1 MTNLSARD
9 LEPILAVA
17 GKLAAPFNL
26 TTMLAEV
33 VDAAKQV
40 LKADRGTV
48 WLYDREAD
56 ELVLRFSID
65 VPPLRIRADT
75 GLVGS
80 CARSRKAINVQ
91 DCYSDPRF
99 DASTD
104 RLSGYRTR
112 CMLTLPLIDHQG
124 TLVGVMQL
132 LNKAGGIFDESDEWL
147 AGVLAAQCAVALK
160 RVQMTEA
167 LLEGEKMR
175 QELEA
180 ARVVQMSS
188 LPSTMPSLPGYD
200 LYGTFRPADLT
211 GGDTFDLARV
221 EQGLLIVL
229 ADATGHGIGP
239 ALWVTQMQAMLRMAF
254 RMGATL
260 ESAFVQV
267 NNQLAEMLPGDRFI
281 TAFIGLLDAAAHRL
295 RFHSGGQAPILH
307 FEGATGRCTH
317 YMPTSVPLAVMPL
330 ASLRQP
336 AVVLEMRPGDIVAL
350 ISDGIYEYHNKN
362 GEEFGERGVLR
373 TLRDHHR
380 KPMAELSAA
389 LFDAVRTFAAGAPQ
403 EDDMTV
409 VLVKREAAGSASGT
423 FKRSF
428 EAIDDIFAFTADAFE
443 REGIEPGIRPTVDLV
458 LEELFTNVVKYGHS
472 GETPLRVELTKVP
485 DGVEVIFTDDD
496 ATPFDPTRAPDVDIE
511 APIEERQPGGLGL
524 HLIRRL
530 VESIEYRYVEESRQ
544 GQVRFRI
551 KEKHDARD

>member
-17 GKLAAPFNL
+17 GKLAAPFDL

-112 CMLTLPLIDHQG
+112 CMLTLPLIDHKD

-132 LNKAGGIFDESDEWL
+132 LNKAGGIFDASDESL
-147 AGVLAAQCAVALK
+147 AGVLAAQCAVALQ

-167 LLEGEKMR
+167 LLESEKMR
-175 QELEA
+175 QQLEA

-188 LPSTMPSLPGYD
+188 LPSTMPSLAGYD
-200 LYGTFRPADLT
+200 LYGTFKPADLT

-229 ADATGHGIGP
+229 GDATGHGIGP
-239 ALWVTQMQAMLRMAF
+239 ALSVTQMQAMLRMAF

-281 TAFIGLLDAAAHRL
+281 TAFIGLLDAASHRL
-295 RFHSGGQAPILH
+295 RFHSGGQGPILH
-307 FEGATGRCTH
+307 FDAATGGCTH
-317 YMPTSVPLAVMPL
+317 HKPTSFPLAAMAL
-330 ASLRQP
+330 ASLDQP

-350 ISDGIYEYHNKN
+350 ISDGIYEYRSAG
-362 GEEFGERGVLR
+362 GEEFGEQRVLGI
-373 TLRDHHR
+373 LRDHHR
-380 KPMAELSAA
+380 KPMAELSAT
-389 LFDAVRTFAAGAPQ
+389 LFDAVRAFAAGAPQ

-409 VLVKREAAGSASGT
+409 VLVKREAA
-423 FKRSF
+423 
-428 EAIDDIFAFTADAFE
+428 
-443 REGIEPGIRPTVDLV
+443 
-458 LEELFTNVVKYGHS
+458 
-472 GETPLRVELTKVP
+472 
-485 DGVEVIFTDDD
+485 
-496 ATPFDPTRAPDVDIE
+496 
-511 APIEERQPGGLGL
+511 Q
-524 HLIRRL
+524 
-530 VESIEYRYVEESRQ
+530 
-544 GQVRFRI
+544 
-551 KEKHDARD
+551 

>member
-40 LKADRGTV
+40 LRADRGTV

-65 VPPLRIRADT
+65 VPPLRIRADK

-99 DASTD
+99 DSSTD

-112 CMLTLPLIDHQG
+112 CMLTLPLIDHKG

-132 LNKAGGIFDESDEWL
+132 LNKEGGIFDAADESL
-147 AGVLAAQCAVALK
+147 AGVLAAQCAVALQ

-167 LLEGEKMR
+167 LLVGEKMR

-229 ADATGHGIGP
+229 GDATGHGIGP
-239 ALWVTQMQAMLRMAF
+239 ALSVTQMHAMLRMAF
-254 RMGATL
+254 RMGASL

-281 TAFIGLLDAAAHRL
+281 TAFIGLLDAATHSL
-295 RFHSGGQAPILH
+295 QFHSGGQAPILH

-317 YMPTSVPLAVMPL
+317 HMPTSFPLAVMPL

-336 AVVLEMRPGDIVAL
+336 AVLLEMRPGDIVAL
-350 ISDGIYEYHNKN
+350 ISDGIYEYQNKD
-362 GEEFGERGVLR
+362 GEDFGERRVLGI
-373 TLRDHHR
+373 LRDHHA
-380 KPMAELSAA
+380 KPMAELSAI
-389 LFDAVRTFAAGAPQ
+389 LFDAVKAFAAGAPQ
-403 EDDMTV
+403 EDDMTM
-409 VLVKREAAGSASGT
+409 VLVKREA
-423 FKRSF
+423 
-428 EAIDDIFAFTADAFE
+428 
-443 REGIEPGIRPTVDLV
+443 
-458 LEELFTNVVKYGHS
+458 
-472 GETPLRVELTKVP
+472 
-485 DGVEVIFTDDD
+485 
-496 ATPFDPTRAPDVDIE
+496 
-511 APIEERQPGGLGL
+511 GG
-524 HLIRRL
+524 
-530 VESIEYRYVEESRQ
+530 
-544 GQVRFRI
+544 
-551 KEKHDARD
+551 